1 MNNKT
6 VKAIGDINLTGNV
19 IPHTWFGHKLLR
31 RDSSLPVSIE
41 NKCNLNAILI
51 LSDIIY
57 WYRPT
62 IVRDE
67 LTGFISEVKT
77 KFSGNKLQKT
87 YKLWAIQFGLSIR
100 QVKEACYFLKE
111 RGLITIECRNIPLPD
126 GTILPNVTFFE
137 PVVDKIREITEI
149 SNAKKV
155 AMYVDEDADDEGDN
169 TLESVPSHIEM
180 GDVTHSNESHHTLQ
194 RVSTEKSTEI
204 STNTLFAG
212 EPQNDSVTSLVKVV
226 EFTSTDLST
235 LTSKEEVLKA
245 LGRLVPYTI
254 EADKLLGTL
263 TTKDVANFKRDC
275 KKHEVKCS
283 CLHPYEALPYKL
295 MNEITNILASGA
307 VNWAVEG
314 KHSSKLIRS
323 LITLKYTMED
333 IIYCMAWAYQTGEF
347 EYYAMSSTSVP
358 KLMPKFLDLRRTGKL
373 KDSLLLK
380 PKETANDKRWKEL
393 QKNKEEILKDA
404 AKASQELNTKYGIT
418 AKPRI

>member
-1 MNNKT
+1 MNE
-6 VKAIGDINLTGNV
+6 
-19 IPHTWFGHKLLR
+19 
-31 RDSSLPVSIE
+31 SS
-41 NKCNLNAILI
+41 
-51 LSDIIY
+51 
-57 WYRPT
+57 
-62 IVRDE
+62 
-67 LTGFISEVKT
+67 KT
-77 KFSGNKLQKT
+77 KFLAWESASRDTIDVKRIYIDMAEDLVSGIMLSQLVYWHLPNRKGDSKLSVERDGH
-87 YKLWAIQFGLSIR
+87 LWVAKAYSEWMYECRLSKKQAR
-100 QVKEACYFLKE
+100 RAVAHLTEL
-111 RGLITIECRNIPLPD
+111 GLIVMKVYHFANKPSVHIRLNWDIFMEKFSYIVNNVNTPETVEKYWDEINLKDGRSASRLEENEVNNQKGNLPLSNFIPEVNTQK
-126 GTILPNVTFFE
+126 GTLQS
-137 PVVDKIREITEI
+137 DKKDTSCTEIVSEIT
-149 SNAKKV
+149 SSKNFF
-155 AMYVDEDADDEGDN
+155 AD
-169 TLESVPSHIEM
+169 
-180 GDVTHSNESHHTLQ
+180 
-194 RVSTEKSTEI
+194 
-204 STNTLFAG
+204 
-212 EPQNDSVTSLVKVV
+212 EPQTNPITSLVKAV
-226 EFTSTDLST
+226 EFTPTDLST
-235 LTSKEEVLKA
+235 LTSKEEVLMA

-275 KKHEVKCS
+275 QKHEVKCT
-283 CLHPYEALPYKL
+283 CLHPYETLPYKI